1 MPFPCFSY
9 PADLPPNVTSRGAAQ
24 RVPRGPGREPGY
36 PCFSYPLICFSY
48 PDDVPPGTGNRDGAQ
63 PGSPELRRMPYPC
76 FRY

>member
-24 RVPRGPGREPGY
+24 RVPRGPAREPGY
-36 PCFSYPLICFSY
+36 PCFSY
-48 PDDVPPGTGNRDGAQ
+48 PDDVPPGTGNRGGAQ